1 MKWRNSLALGL
12 LALAGLPSAA
22 AAHTGAATVSCTGAQ
37 YSFANFEAGSNTV
50 NYRITVD
57 NATLTEGTFVLDE
70 SGGSAGHLTVP
81 FTLYGTHEVQAF
93 AWWGPNDT
101 VNGETRPAS
110 SGPLAD
116 TTVQCAS
123 APPAA
128 SPVASAP
135 APPVPVAIPAPA
147 ALAPA
152 PGIVV
157 AGAREASAVVHMR
170 AQRACAA
177 LHARITVTGRSMRRV
192 RFSVT
197 GRRPRTVNVAEGA
210 RQVTALVALRRNGPA
225 VQRVTTRIT
234 FRNGAPART
243 LVAPVRRCSRAAV
256 APKFTG

>member
-1 MKWRNSLALGL
+1 MKWRNSLGLGL
-12 LALAGLPSAA
+12 LALACLPSAA

-50 NYRITVD
+50 NYRIAVD
-57 NATLTEGTFVLDE
+57 NTTLTEGTFVLDE

-81 FTLYGTHEVQAF
+81 FTLYGAHEVQAF
-93 AWWGPNDT
+93 AWWGPNGT

-116 TTVQCAS
+116 STVQCAS

-135 APPVPVAIPAPA
+135 APPLPVAVAAPA

-152 PGIVV
+152 PAIVV

-170 AQRACAA
+170 A
-177 LHARITVTGRSMRRV
+177 
-192 RFSVT
+192 
-197 GRRPRTVNVAEGA
+197 
-210 RQVTALVALRRNGPA
+210 
-225 VQRVTTRIT
+225 
-234 FRNGAPART
+234 
-243 LVAPVRRCSRAAV
+243 
-256 APKFTG
+256 